1 MADQN
6 LSELLT
12 EFQNLAESE
21 HHAYIDTIVSRHDNA
36 STIFAALSFF
46 EDRPKPHDLLQP
58 LCDLLFTIYRIGNNG
73 ENEYRKF
80 TLQFLPNLI
89 YLYLQ
94 NYSDKQGYSSVETL
108 LVSIHNIEMSSLDN
122 TRKSFKVPSI
132 GSSSIYHDA
141 SLISESRIFAMP
153 DTNLERGSSSGQP
166 LASTGP
172 ISHINA
178 QNRAKVVSHLF
189 SVFAF
194 LLGSVSKDCLDWTC
208 RVSSRM
214 ITRGFDSDPAKQ
226 SGNIKTHYRVPS
238 YGSESGMGRMGGSKP
253 QISRIPLPHS
263 VYLDLLNLAYFA
275 IHNNIG
281 REGIK
286 LSRDIE
292 YRGKYECVPSVVLVS
307 KAVSQLAATSGGT
320 MVVETP
326 QIATP
331 SVLTKNM
338 ITNASFR
345 TKKMEGDIPRVDN
358 GEEEN
363 NFGEKMG
370 MILEEAEAEVERM
383 NKLNMK
389 EGQDNPDGI
398 DKVNMADKLK
408 AKIENVRDNV
418 RIPIRKKDKD
428 KDKDLDK
435 DKERGVS
442 ESSDKDDFTVKV
454 KPDKK
459 EKKHKSKKGDK
470 NQDHDI
476 SSEDYLR
483 MSTLPGSGH
492 QTDTVTIHSPE
503 SGNTSIF

>member
-1 MADQN
+1 
-6 LSELLT
+6 
-12 EFQNLAESE
+12 
-21 HHAYIDTIVSRHDNA
+21 
-36 STIFAALSFF
+36 
-46 EDRPKPHDLLQP
+46 
-58 LCDLLFTIYRIGNNG
+58 
-73 ENEYRKF
+73 
-80 TLQFLPNLI
+80 
-89 YLYLQ
+89 
-94 NYSDKQGYSSVETL
+94 
-108 LVSIHNIEMSSLDN
+108 
-122 TRKSFKVPSI
+122 
-132 GSSSIYHDA
+132 
-141 SLISESRIFAMP
+141 
-153 DTNLERGSSSGQP
+153 
-166 LASTGP
+166 
-172 ISHINA
+172 
-178 QNRAKVVSHLF
+178 
-189 SVFAF
+189 
-194 LLGSVSKDCLDWTC
+194 
-208 RVSSRM
+208 
-214 ITRGFDSDPAKQ
+214 
-226 SGNIKTHYRVPS
+226 
-238 YGSESGMGRMGGSKP
+238 
-253 QISRIPLPHS
+253 
-263 VYLDLLNLAYFA
+263 
-275 IHNNIG
+275 
-281 REGIK
+281 
-286 LSRDIE
+286 
-292 YRGKYECVPSVVLVS
+292 
-307 KAVSQLAATSGGT
+307 

-442 ESSDKDDFTVKV
+442 ESSDKDDFTVKGNVTWFLLRILCFTFLYFQV

-476 SSEDYLR
+476 RY
-483 MSTLPGSGH
+483 
-492 QTDTVTIHSPE
+492 VNIE
-503 SGNTSIF
+503 SLVKMKT